1 MFHAVIELFY
11 WLYSIVLLKPHIGHI
26 NIIQFRQKE
35 LCYHVAI
42 SSTINSCCLTSLSKK
57 YGLMMPPAQN
67 PHQTVTPCGC
77 ICFSLITRGFSEPQ
91 TRQFWRLIKPS
102 RWKCASSIILLEKPA
117 STFWWLIII
126 KTRYCISAVK
136 LFFFQSCQQLNAKMA
151 ANSNLNFGTLF
162 T

>member
-42 SSTINSCCLTSLSKK
+42 SSTINSCCLISLILKK
-57 YGLMMPPAQN
+57 VWSYDASCPKS
-67 PHQTVTPCGC
+67 TPNNCEC

-126 KTRYCISAVK
+126 KTCCCISAVK

-151 ANSNLNFGTLF
+151 ANSNLNFGTPF
-162 T
+162 I